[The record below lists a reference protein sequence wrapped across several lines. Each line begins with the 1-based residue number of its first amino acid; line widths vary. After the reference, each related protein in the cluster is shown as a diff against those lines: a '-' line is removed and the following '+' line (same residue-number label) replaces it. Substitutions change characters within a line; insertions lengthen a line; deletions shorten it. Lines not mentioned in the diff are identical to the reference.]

1 MHWLKVIC
9 ILVLLVLAIR
19 AGFSLQYSRCTSG
32 IIDVVIP
39 IQVSYEHDISFSY
52 NRNCVPTS
60 TSYRHHWSSSFSI
73 ATEWTRLVSLLFD
86 ERVYRSI
93 RSRVPSKGIVFMNE
107 WIQKEIF
114 SFAGG
119 AENFDGWAAG
129 AAERSLLL
137 RLASRPTGCTRH
149 VDQAEAAN
157 HRVVVEIESR
167 EGVRASTKCIPL
179 ISKCLN
185 FCQVPTGRFALQG
198 LLRLDVSTSI
208 PSSFSTAH
216 DIDTHDVVAHAWSA
230 YRFASWRLH

>member
-1 MHWLKVIC
+1 M
-9 ILVLLVLAIR
+9 
-19 AGFSLQYSRCTSG
+19 
-32 IIDVVIP
+32 
-39 IQVSYEHDISFSY
+39 
-52 NRNCVPTS
+52 
-60 TSYRHHWSSSFSI
+60 
-73 ATEWTRLVSLLFD
+73 
-86 ERVYRSI
+86 
-93 RSRVPSKGIVFMNE
+93 
-107 WIQKEIF
+107 
-114 SFAGG
+114 
-119 AENFDGWAAG
+119 
-129 AAERSLLL
+129 

-216 DIDTHDVVAHAWSA
+216 DIDTRDVVAHA
-230 YRFASWRLH
+230 